1 MLVRRSDGNLAYAV
15 NSGASRSRAKETRGK
30 HEGERALH
38 GSWRTVQDGL
48 PPRTTTTLAVLLT
61 IFAILLAFLVLP
73 QPWGVVAVV
82 GAATIDVA
90 QTFAYVRWSQR
101 RRAAVGAEALVGR
114 QAVAVT
120 ALEPRGQVRLDGEL
134 WAAVSDEA
142 VAGGENVVVRRV
154 EGLTLVVEKAP

>member
-1 MLVRRSDGNLAYAV
+1 
-15 NSGASRSRAKETRGK
+15 
-30 HEGERALH
+30 
-38 GSWRTVQDGL
+38 
-48 PPRTTTTLAVLLT
+48 
-61 IFAILLAFLVLP
+61 
-73 QPWGVVAVV
+73 VVAVV
-82 GAATIDVA
+82 GGATMDVA
-90 QTFAYVRWSQR
+90 QTLAYVRWSQR

-134 WAAVSDEA
+134 WAAVSDDA